1 MRKSKNKSRTEQ
13 LLLRQSLDR
22 SPARAP
28 LASLKHFFFFFFM
41 LCLVKRVSGW
51 RPSQTRQP
59 GGQARLSCFRKT
71 PERSLRE
78 PGQPRP
84 QPAPTGHRLPMP
96 RGRRVTA
103 LPLVDPGSSGEPRE
117 RETRLWKAS
126 PEFSSGRTHCAAGSS
141 QQGAPGT
148 LYPHGTCHVQA
159 GGSGVRLGAHGPW
172 PSASLCTRPP
182 HSPEER
188 PSRDDVTE
196 ALGPAKRCRSLQN
209 HHTRACTQTPRWAP
223 WAWEPHGRR
232 DTPLPPSLA

>member
-1 MRKSKNKSRTEQ
+1 
-13 LLLRQSLDR
+13 
-22 SPARAP
+22 
-28 LASLKHFFFFFFM
+28 
-41 LCLVKRVSGW
+41 
-51 RPSQTRQP
+51 
-59 GGQARLSCFRKT
+59 
-71 PERSLRE
+71 
-78 PGQPRP
+78 
-84 QPAPTGHRLPMP
+84 MP

-159 GGSGVRLGAHGPW
+159 GGSGVRLGARGPR

-209 HHTRACTQTPRWAP
+209 HHTRVHADSQVGTLGLGTARKKRHSPPPQPGLRTGHEAAAKPRGSTSEPRWP
-223 WAWEPHGRR
+223 QG
-232 DTPLPPSLA
+232 LAADAGPKPRTVRHPQGP